1 MDVRLLFS
9 ALLLAALTLPAE
21 AGVIRGTLRIHSAV
35 PASGTGGNPYPGRAN
50 SLARAGGF
58 SRGTLED
65 AVIFVEKLPAGVDST
80 ISRGGRR
87 PRLSQKD
94 QTFTP
99 RVIAVAAGE
108 TVDFPN
114 MDPIYHNVFSP
125 SPVRRF
131 DLGKYPRGQSRAVTF
146 PRPGLVNVFCDIH
159 SNMEAYVLVLPH
171 HAFTRP
177 RDDGRFQLPA
187 LPPGGYVVRA
197 WHPDFREQRREVRV
211 PETGDATVDLS
222 F

>member
-1 MDVRLLFS
+1 MDARPLFLALLFS
-9 ALLLAALTLPAE
+9 AAAVSAE
-21 AGVIRGTLRIHSAV
+21 AGVIRGTVRIHSVV
-35 PASGTGGNPYPGRAN
+35 PAAESGANGYPGRAN
-50 SLARAGGF
+50 SLAQTGSL
-58 SRGTLED
+58 SRGTVDD
-65 AVIFVEKLPAGVDST
+65 AVVFVEKLPAGVDST
-80 ISRGGRR
+80 LTRR
-87 PRLSQKD
+87 PRPKLSQKD

-125 SPVRRF
+125 SPVKRF
-131 DLGKYPRGQSRAVTF
+131 DLGKYPRGQSRSVTF

-171 HAFTRP
+171 HAYTRP
-177 RDDGRFQLPA
+177 DEDGRFQLPS
-187 LPPGGYVVRA
+187 LPPGSYVVRA
-197 WHPDFREQRREVRV
+197 WHPDFREQRREVRI
-211 PETGDATVDLS
+211 PESGDVTVDLG